1 MIRREP
7 RKINCWLKKHRS
19 LSLLALVCLGVLML
33 SGGAWANNAPAEI
46 AADDL
51 KKMTEEQ
58 VTLSQSDTFIYQRG
72 NRSDPFVPFIS
83 EERTTTKQIDSEE
96 LLTGMRLFE
105 PGQLNLVA
113 ISSGGN
119 KPLAL
124 VQDSTGKGYILKEGI
139 AIGRRGIIT
148 SIITNSVIIE
158 ESFLTSSGEQKTRSI
173 KMVLRKE
180 GEK

>member
-1 MIRREP
+1 MGRTK
-7 RKINCWLKKHRS
+7 RKKNSRLTEKPDRWL
-19 LSLLALVCLGVLML
+19 LTCL
-33 SGGAWANNAPAEI
+33 SGLYLILWPGEVWANTTALDQPSVG
-46 AADDL
+46 
-51 KKMTEEQ
+51 Q
-58 VTLSQSDTFIYQRG
+58 VNINNISALGSGFIYQRG

-83 EERTTTKQIDSEE
+83 ERTTTQQIETEE

-113 ISSGGN
+113 ISFGGN
-119 KPLAL
+119 NPIAL

-139 AIGRRGIIT
+139 AIGRKGVIT
-148 SIITNSVIIE
+148 SIMANSVIIE
-158 ESFLTSSGEQKTRSI
+158 ESFLTSSGEKKTRSI